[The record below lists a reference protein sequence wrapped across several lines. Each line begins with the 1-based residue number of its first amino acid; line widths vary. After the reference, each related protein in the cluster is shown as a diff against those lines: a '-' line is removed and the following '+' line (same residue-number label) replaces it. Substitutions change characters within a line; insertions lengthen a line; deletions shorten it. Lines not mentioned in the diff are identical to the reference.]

1 MALPEPAPRPP
12 AGYLDA
18 VGGQPVLPVAREAW
32 LAAVDAGWSDP
43 ARLHHEGR
51 RAGALLDAARAS
63 LATSL
68 GVTAAEVYLTTSGP
82 TAVGV
87 AVSGLLQSRSPGER
101 RVVASAV
108 EAMAVLSPARGWA
121 DLVDLVP
128 ASGTGRVDVDAFA
141 EQIGPQHP
149 PAALACLQAANP
161 EVGTIQPVD
170 EVAALTREAGVP
182 LLVHAVQVVGRIP
195 VPDGWD
201 VLCAAA
207 RDWAGPAGVGVL
219 VVRPH
224 VRWRPEEN
232 PDRGWVNGFP
242 DIPGAV
248 AAARALEYLRGHEA
262 DEARRLHEQTAR
274 LRDRLPTCG
283 PGITVTGEPQDRLPH
298 VVTFT
303 CDGVTG
309 EVVVDQLA
317 RAGLSVASGSACTSD
332 VRMPSQVLAAI
343 GLTADASVRV
353 SLPLGC
359 ADDAVDQL
367 LAVLPEALATARAA

>member
-18 VGGQPVLPVAREAW
+18 VGGQPLLPVAREAW

-51 RAGALLDAARAS
+51 RAGALLDAARSSIAV
-63 LATSL
+63 SL
-68 GVTAAEVYLTTSGP
+68 GVRPAEVYLTTSGP

-87 AVSGLLQSRSPGER
+87 AVAGLSQSRPAGDR

-108 EAMAVLSPARGWA
+108 ESMAVLSPVNGWA
-121 DLVDLVP
+121 DRVDLVP
-128 ASGTGRVDVDAFA
+128 VSATGRVDVDAFA
-141 EQIGPQHP
+141 QLLAEGP
-149 PAALACLQAANP
+149 PAAFACLQAANP
-161 EVGTIQPVD
+161 EVGTTQPVT
-170 EVAALTREAGVP
+170 EVGELARAAGSL

-248 AAARALEYLRGHEA
+248 AAARALEYLRDAEA
-262 DEARRLHEQTAR
+262 AESARLHALTAR
-274 LRDRLPTCG
+274 LRDRLPACA
-283 PGITVTGEPQDRLPH
+283 PGVVVTGDPDDRLPH

-303 CDGVTG
+303 VEGVTG

-317 RAGLSVASGSACTSD
+317 RAGVSVASGSACTSD
-332 VRMPSQVLAAI
+332 VRMPSQVLAAM
-343 GLTADASVRV
+343 GLAADASVRV

-359 ADDAVDQL
+359 ADDAVDAL
-367 LAVLPEALATARAA
+367 LGVLPGALATSRAA